1 MTGKWVQIKYRESN
15 RDGVTK
21 KPRKREVGFSELT
34 EKGRSLRT
42 KKLFLRKRE
51 MVKGNLTSQLLF
63 SWNLSKPSDLKR
75 RQREVHAYQ
84 GKVKEK

>member
-1 MTGKWVQIKYRESN
+1 M
-15 RDGVTK
+15 
-21 KPRKREVGFSELT
+21 GFSELT
-34 EKGRSLRT
+34 EKGSSLRT
-42 KKLFLRKRE
+42 KKLFLRKRV